1 MLPRPP
7 PKRESV
13 DSRPSD
19 FGPTVLSPTTRKSRR
34 VMPHPEGYV
43 EKVED
48 HGIGNERSGP
58 APMSLDFS
66 VFEARPPVRPT
77 INRYGLILTYMI
89 SY

>member
-1 MLPRPP
+1 
-7 PKRESV
+7 
-13 DSRPSD
+13 
-19 FGPTVLSPTTRKSRR
+19 
-34 VMPHPEGYV
+34 MPHPEGYV